1 MAAAGMVLKAVTD
14 SARSAQLRKQ
24 GVTGTEESIA
34 SRQAAMVAATRS
46 SLYELLDGPA
56 TASDIV
62 AFFDSN
68 VIDMVQ
74 RREDVF
80 AASMMTAYK
89 DELSTQVQAAY
100 AKAAAAAARA
110 DRFEKDVQT
119 LHARLSRRSDG
130 WDTERAAMYRQILA
144 LRELLRR
151 HGVEAS
157 KIASL
162 SAQMNASGGAGAAGG
177 SDDDP
182 LGAAKSRALEAR
194 LRRSEA
200 ALATAKAQ
208 QTQSSRLVERLRQE
222 AQELQDRVQA
232 MDTLAES
239 AKMEN
244 QRLRQELD
252 RARASASGR
261 PVRSTDGFDGGSGGG
276 GGAAIGGSGGAA
288 AAGASEGKDAD
299 GGGWT
304 RGGAAW
310 GETERREARAAVAA
324 GKLDWEEAAESL
336 AELLIEP
343 ALKQAVDAALQRQS
357 HGGSSSRDSASALPT
372 TRAEMELRMELDRT
386 RAELARAAGG
396 RASLEAELR
405 QSRDV
410 VAAEREAMTKDV
422 ADGGCQTAVSGD
434 AVSVVDAQRMTEQ
447 AVEEA
452 TRAADLKHKAEL
464 KAAVSAALRSAK
476 AEADDDDEETESSA
490 GGGGSAGPAK
500 RSTKTKGDLATPA
513 EWSLTESLSV
523 TGNGTDA
530 TPREQRPTD
539 LGGACG
545 EDSGAPSPVANQL
558 H

>member
-500 RSTKTKGDLATPA
+500 RSTKTKGGAARPGAAGAARRGEKFGRRGFAAA
-513 EWSLTESLSV
+513 E
-523 TGNGTDA
+523 G
-530 TPREQRPTD
+530 
-539 LGGACG
+539 
-545 EDSGAPSPVANQL
+545 
-558 H
+558 